1 MTRSNPRTS
10 FQIGTRRIAESA
22 PAFIIAEIGIN
33 HNGSVERAKALI
45 DAAVDAGVD
54 AVKFQ
59 KRELQSIYQEKVLSK
74 LEEFEQGF
82 QYLIPLLKEFELSDD
97 EFVELKKYCD
107 AREILFLCT
116 PFDSESAHFV
126 NSLGVEA
133 FKISSADLTNMP
145 LLREISSFGK
155 PMILSTGMSED
166 AEIDYTVSFLEKRAI
181 DFALLHCVSSYPVDP
196 RDARMR
202 RIQKLKSRYD
212 CPIGYSGHDLG
223 TALSISARTL
233 GACIIEKHV
242 TLDRSMRGPDHKL
255 SLLPEELCDLVR
267 GIRDVE
273 AALADRKEQ
282 MLPAEMLNQLVFR
295 KSLAAAMPISK
306 GAVITEEM
314 LAVKSP
320 GSGLGVQA
328 MSKLVGRVIQR
339 DMAVDDLFLP
349 SDIEGTTQSGGK
361 PTYIPWGKWG
371 FVVRYHDF
379 EEVLQHEPEVLEFHL
394 TYQDTL
400 LDIPFARFAAHRDVL
415 KKMTLRVH
423 CCEYIGE
430 ELFDLLSTSEEIR
443 LKSQQTLQ
451 RVIDIT
457 AELSPYFA
465 AEKPMIVFNCGAMM
479 LKESVV
485 SAALE
490 PDLLIE
496 GIERLDLKNTHLL
509 AQNMPPNPFYF
520 GGQWKGRYFIQAEE
534 LIEFCKQT
542 NQSICLDLSH
552 AYMACEGEGMNFI
565 EYIEKLKP
573 YVKHVHLSDA
583 RSCEGEGIQIGQG
596 EIDFE
601 AFFRCYA
608 EYSGTWIPE
617 VWLGHVNGNK
627 GALAAIERLSALF
640 RNSGA
645 HSLRDE
651 GEARPETEKKESF
664 SSQKENGYHAP
675 STASSV
681 DTELHGARTA
691 FSKSQL

>member
-1 MTRSNPRTS
+1 M
-10 FQIGTRRIAESA
+10 Q
-22 PAFIIAEIGIN
+22 
-33 HNGSVERAKALI
+33 RAKALI

-59 KRELQSIYQEKVLSK
+59 KRELSSIYQEKVLNK
-74 LEEFEQGF
+74 LDEFEQGF
-82 QYLIPLLKEFELSDD
+82 QYLIPLLKEFELTDD

-107 AREILFLCT
+107 AREMLFLCT
-116 PFDSESAHFV
+116 PFDSTSANFV
-126 NSLGVEA
+126 NGLGVEA

-145 LLREISSFGK
+145 LLREIASFGK

-166 AEIDYTVSFLEKRAI
+166 AEIDHTVSFLEKRAT

-202 RIQKLKSRYD
+202 RIEKLKSRYD
-212 CPIGYSGHDLG
+212 CPVGYSGHDLG

-233 GACIIEKHV
+233 GACIIEKHI
-242 TLDRSMRGPDHKL
+242 TLDRTMRGPDHKL

-295 KSLAAAMPISK
+295 KSLAAAVPISK
-306 GAVITEEM
+306 GEVITEEM

-328 MSKLVGRVIQR
+328 MSKLVGRVIER
-339 DMAVDDLFLP
+339 DLKVDDLFLP
-349 SDIEGTTQSGGK
+349 SDIEPTSQIRGTL
-361 PTYIPWGKWG
+361 PYIPWGKWG

-379 EEVLQHEPEVLEFHL
+379 EEVLHYEPEVLEFHL
-394 TYQDTL
+394 TYQDTQL
-400 LDIPFARFAAHRDVL
+400 AVPTERFRANRNSL
-415 KKMTLRVH
+415 KNMTLRVH

-430 ELFDLLSTSEEIR
+430 ELFDLLSPSKEIR
-443 LKSQQTLQ
+443 VRSLETLQ

-457 AELSPYFA
+457 AEISHFFFSA
-465 AEKPMIVFNCGAMM
+465 KPMIVFNCGAMM
-479 LKESVV
+479 LKKSI
-485 SAALE
+485 AKTPLN
-490 PDLLIE
+490 PDLLVE
-496 GIERLDLKNTHLL
+496 GIESLNLKNTHLL

-534 LIEFCKQT
+534 LIDFCEQT
-542 NQSICLDLSH
+542 KQSICLDLSH
-552 AYMACEGEGMNFI
+552 AYMACEGEGMDFI
-565 EYIEKLKP
+565 KYIEKLKP
-573 YVKHVHLSDA
+573 YVKHVHVSDA

-596 EIDFE
+596 EIDFQ
-601 AFFRCYA
+601 AFFRAYA
-608 EYSGTWIPE
+608 EYSGSWIPE

-627 GALAAIERLSALF
+627 GALTAIERLSALY

-645 HSLRDE
+645 LSRRESSEEFD
-651 GEARPETEKKESF
+651 KSKESF
-664 SSQKENGYHAP
+664 SPQKKNGYHAP

-681 DTELHGARTA
+681 ESELHTVRAA